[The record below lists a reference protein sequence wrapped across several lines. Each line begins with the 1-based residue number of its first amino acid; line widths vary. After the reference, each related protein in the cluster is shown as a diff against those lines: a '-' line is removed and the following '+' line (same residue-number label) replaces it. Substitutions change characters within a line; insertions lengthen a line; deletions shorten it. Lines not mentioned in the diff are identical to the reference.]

1 MAAQPPA
8 QGGGGGKPVDKTEE
22 VDKHIL
28 KRYEIQQRLGKGAYG
43 VVWKAMDRVRN
54 EKVALKKIFD
64 AFQNQT
70 DAQRTYREIVFLQQ
84 LGGHENIIR
93 LLDVHKAEN
102 DKDIYLVFEFMETDL
117 HAVIRAGILEDIH
130 KQYTVYQLVKALK
143 WIHSAGVIHRD
154 IKPSNLLLN
163 SECLVKVA
171 DFGLARSVDSA
182 GLTDYVATRWY
193 RAPEILLGSSKYTA
207 GIDMWSVGCILG
219 ELIGAKPMFPGTSTM
234 NQVDRVLEVT
244 GRPTH
249 EDIEVIN
256 SPYANHMLE
265 QLPPSV
271 KKNLSDSYPQA
282 TEEAIDLMER
292 LLQFNPL
299 KRPTAE
305 EALEHPYLVQFHNP
319 DEEPGCPHAAEIQL
333 ADSKKFTVEEYRNRL
348 YQDIL
353 RKKKAAHATA
363 TGTSTST
370 ATATPAAAAPP
381 TTSPPPASSSTT
393 TASSASTS
401 TKGGSRRS

>member
-43 VVWKAMDRVRN
+43 VVWKALDRVRN
-54 EKVALKKIFD
+54 EKVAMKKIFD

-117 HAVIRAGILEDIH
+117 HAVIRAGILEDVH
-130 KQYTVYQLVKALK
+130 KQYTVYQLIKALR

-193 RAPEILLGSSKYTA
+193 RAPEILLGSSRYTA

-219 ELIGAKPMFPGTSTM
+219 ELIGSKPMFPGTSTM

-244 GRPTH
+244 GRPSH

-271 KKNLSDSYPQA
+271 KKNLNDCYPQA

-299 KRPTAE
+299 LRPSAD
-305 EALEHPYLVQFHNP
+305 EALEHPYVAQFHNP
-319 DEEPGCPHAAEIQL
+319 DEEPACPHAAEIQL
-333 ADSKKFTVEEYRNRL
+333 ADSKKYTVEEYRNRL
-348 YQDIL
+348 YKDIL
-353 RKKKAAHATA
+353 RKKKAAHSSSTASSPPPVATPPETTAAPASPPSSSATA
-363 TGTSTST
+363 ATSTS
-370 ATATPAAAAPP
+370 
-381 TTSPPPASSSTT
+381 SSKPS
-393 TASSASTS
+393 
-401 TKGGSRRS
+401 KRS